1 MFAPKN
7 ILIPYDFSE
16 SANEA
21 LKAGAFYA
29 KNKNAQLHLLYVEV
43 LFDEPEWSGEAYK
56 TRGEL
61 FKKRLMENFESVP
74 DAPGALLE
82 GPLPVHYTVFQ
93 EDAVTPGI
101 LRYIMEYNIDM
112 VIMGTHG
119 RRGIK
124 RTLLGSVT
132 EETVRT
138 APCPVLTLHEE
149 MNVDLVNGVKD
160 VLLPVD
166 FSEPSRTAVPFAK
179 ELAHSF
185 GARLHMMHVVEDM
198 LHPVFYHAGA
208 FSIYDI
214 HPNIDQRSEEELTR
228 LYNEAEG
235 PDVEHDFFVIP
246 GNAEREIMARAGA
259 INAGLILMPTHGLT
273 GLDRAI
279 MGSVAERVVRKSNIP
294 VLTLR
299 PKHKPD
305 EKPQTMGKEHS
316 VPFVLL

>member
-7 ILIPYDFSE
+7 ILIPYDFSD

-21 LKAGAFYA
+21 LKAGARYA
-29 KNKNAQLHLLYVEV
+29 EKKNARLHLLFVEV
-43 LFDEPEWSGEAYK
+43 LFDEPEWTGEAYK

-61 FKKRLMENFESVP
+61 FKKRLLIHLESVK
-74 DAPGALLE
+74 DAPVDLLTSSM
-82 GPLPVHYTVFQ
+82 PVHFTVFQ

-101 LRYIMEYNIDM
+101 LRYIKEYDIDL
-112 VIMGTHG
+112 ILMGTHG

-124 RTLLGSVT
+124 RTLLGSVA

-149 MNVDLVNGVKD
+149 MDVDLISGIKD
-160 VLLPVD
+160 ILLPID
-166 FSEPSRTAVPFAK
+166 FSEPSRMAVAFAK

-185 GARLHMMHVVEDM
+185 GARLHLMHVVEDM

-208 FSIYDI
+208 FSIYDL
-214 HPNIDQRSEEELTR
+214 HPNIDKRSEEELKK
-228 LYNEAEG
+228 LFKESEG
-235 PDVEHDFFVIP
+235 PEVEHDFYVIP
-246 GNAEREIMARAGA
+246 GNAEREILARADA
-259 INAGLILMPTHGLT
+259 INAGMIVMPTHGLT

-279 MGSVAERVVRKSNIP
+279 MGSVAERVVRKSAVP

-299 PKHKPD
+299 QKHASDDHPGIRSHS
-305 EKPQTMGKEHS
+305 QS